1 MQAIWARGRARIQ
14 AELKRRHNNISA
26 IEPFNPWG
34 PVYIWDWFSPD
45 YNCPTMERI
54 GRVGDGGKWICG
66 VDVLRARK
74 CLAYSYGVNRDLSFE
89 LEMVGRTGCEVHAF
103 DPTVGG
109 VPPDCKG
116 NPHITFH
123 KQALGPKSGP
133 TDVFMMVES
142 LLDTMRR
149 HNHTFIDVLKVDIE
163 GSEWDTFRAMLPEKA
178 LPFGQLLIELHFR
191 DVAEVFAFFENMDT
205 HGFRIFMRETN
216 HNPCAAGKLPIAVEF
231 SLINPEAYFQGTP
244 APAAVHSIVSR
255 PEPPAFKGVIYVL
268 SQKGN
273 MERCVCLRAKTLDWL
288 SFPVGGP
295 FIGPR
300 LRPTEQTPR
309 RRTD

>member
-1 MQAIWARGRARIQ
+1 MAFEKSQRENTRVRGARDSLRREASVNPDRRKLDREGSTSVVVGHEGDLTSKTSTHFLPKDEVVLESIYARGRARIQ
-14 AELKRRHNNISA
+14 AELERRHNNLSA

-66 VDVLRARK
+66 VDVLREREK
-74 CLAYSYGVNRDLSFE
+74 CVVYSYGVNKDLSFE
-89 LEMVGRTGCEVHAF
+89 LELIGRTGCEVHGF

-123 KQALGPKSGP
+123 KQALGPVSEP
-133 TDVFMMVES
+133 SDMFMMVET
-142 LLDTMRR
+142 LLDTMKRQG
-149 HNHTFIDVLKVDIE
+149 HSFVDVLKVDIE
-163 GSEWDTFRAMLPEKA
+163 GSEWDTFRAMLPERA

-191 DVAEVFAFFENMDT
+191 DVSEVFEFFENMDT

-216 HNPCAAGKLPIAVEF
+216 HNPCAAGKLPIA
-231 SLINPEAYFQGTP
+231 
-244 APAAVHSIVSR
+244 
-255 PEPPAFKGVIYVL
+255 
-268 SQKGN
+268 
-273 MERCVCLRAKTLDWL
+273 
-288 SFPVGGP
+288 
-295 FIGPR
+295 
-300 LRPTEQTPR
+300 
-309 RRTD
+309 